1 MEEFMNIN
9 FAFRGF
15 EENSDG
21 LKDYVTKKLAKI
33 EKFVSANAVVEVV
46 FQKDKNIKLTEIKL
60 NNNGEEFLASDSDDK
75 EFQASID
82 LCIDKLVKQVAKSKD
97 KKVDSRRS

>member
-1 MEEFMNIN
+1 MEDFMNIN

-21 LKDYVTKKLAKI
+21 LKDYVTKKLVKI
-33 EKFVSANAVVEVV
+33 EKFVSANAAVEVI
-46 FQKDKNIKLTEIKL
+46 FQKDKNLKITDIKL

-75 EFQASID
+75 EFQTSID
-82 LCIDKLVKQVAKSKD
+82 LCVDKLVKQMARSKD

>member
-1 MEEFMNIN
+1 MNIN

-21 LKDYVTKKLAKI
+21 LKDYVTKKLVKI
-33 EKFVSANAVVEVV
+33 EKFVSANAAVEVI
-46 FQKDKNIKLTEIKL
+46 FQKDKNLKITDIKL

-75 EFQASID
+75 EFQTSID
-82 LCIDKLVKQVAKSKD
+82 LCVDKLVKQMARSKD

>member
-1 MEEFMNIN
+1 MNIN

-21 LKDYVTKKLAKI
+21 LKDYVTKKLSKI
-33 EKFVSANAVVEVV
+33 EKFVAANAVVEVV
-46 FQKDKNIKLTEIKL
+46 FQKDKNVKITEIKL
-60 NNNGEEFLASDSDDK
+60 NNNGEEFLASEADDK

-82 LCIDKLVKQVAKSKD
+82 LCIDKLAKQIAKSKD
-97 KKVDSRRS
+97 KKVGSRRA